1 MTRLAVATLGTTAL
15 LLAACG
21 TSSPG
26 EDASADAQAVAV
38 VATTT
43 MLGDVVAQVTACA
56 GGSTTTLMP
65 VGADPHDFSPSSE
78 QVASIV
84 AADLVVA
91 NGLGLE
97 EGLADAIE
105 SAEVDGATVL
115 EVAERVDPIEFGGHG
130 HTDGEHS
137 DEEEH
142 TDEEHGGDADHEHG
156 DLDPHFWHDAMRMA
170 TAAQLV
176 GDELAAA
183 TGDDTFSECGQQ
195 VADDLRGT
203 DTEVRE
209 ILSQLDDDQ
218 RVLVTDHD
226 ALGYF
231 AEAYDFEVAGV
242 VIPGGATLA
251 EPSSEQLADLVQVIT
266 QEGVPAIFSNTAA
279 PSDLTD
285 AVAAEAGATVDVVE
299 LYIGSLGPQGSDA
312 DSYAGMMLANAQRIA
327 DALGDPSA

>member
-1 MTRLAVATLGTTAL
+1 MTRLALATLGTTAL

-21 TSSPG
+21 TSSPD
-26 EDASADAQAVAV
+26 EDAADSAQGVSV

-115 EVAERVDPIEFGGHG
+115 EVAELVDPIEFGGHG
-130 HTDGEHS
+130 HD
-137 DEEEH
+137 
-142 TDEEHGGDADHEHG
+142 DEEHSGEEEHG

-203 DTEVRE
+203 DAEVRE
-209 ILSQLDDDQ
+209 ILSRLDDDQ

-231 AEAYDFEVAGV
+231 AEAYGFEVAGV

-251 EPSSEQLADLVQVIT
+251 EPSSQELADLVQVIT
-266 QEGVPAIFSNTAA
+266 QEEVPAIFSNTAA

-285 AVAAEAGATVDVVE
+285 AVAAEAGATVEVVE
-299 LYIGSLGPQGSDA
+299 LYVGSLGPQGSDA
-312 DSYAGMMLANAQRIA
+312 QTYAGMMLANAQRIA
-327 DALGDPSA
+327 DALGGPST

>member
-1 MTRLAVATLGTTAL
+1 MTRLALATLGTTAL

-21 TSSPG
+21 TSSPD
-26 EDASADAQAVAV
+26 EDAADSAQGVSV

-115 EVAERVDPIEFGGHG
+115 EVAELVDPIEFGGHG
-130 HTDGEHS
+130 HD
-137 DEEEH
+137 
-142 TDEEHGGDADHEHG
+142 DEEHSGEEEHG

-203 DTEVRE
+203 DAEVRE
-209 ILSQLDDDQ
+209 ILSRLDDDQ

-251 EPSSEQLADLVQVIT
+251 EPSSQELADLVQVIT
-266 QEGVPAIFSNTAA
+266 QEEVPAIFSNTAA

-285 AVAAEAGATVDVVE
+285 AVAAEAGATVEVVE
-299 LYIGSLGPQGSDA
+299 LYVGSLGPQGSGA
-312 DSYAGMMLANAQRIA
+312 QTYAGMMLANAQRIA
-327 DALGDPSA
+327 DALGGPST

>member
-1 MTRLAVATLGTTAL
+1 MTRLALATLGTTAL

-21 TSSPG
+21 TSSPD
-26 EDASADAQAVAV
+26 EDAADSAQGVSV

-115 EVAERVDPIEFGGHG
+115 EVAELVDPIEFGGHG
-130 HTDGEHS
+130 HA

-142 TDEEHGGDADHEHG
+142 SGEEEHG

-203 DTEVRE
+203 DAEVRE
-209 ILSQLDDDQ
+209 ILSRLDDDQ

-251 EPSSEQLADLVQVIT
+251 EPSSQELADLVQVIT

-285 AVAAEAGATVDVVE
+285 GVAAEAGATVEVVE
-299 LYIGSLGPQGSDA
+299 LYVGSLGPQGSGA
-312 DSYAGMMLANAQRIA
+312 QTYAGMMLANAQRIA
-327 DALGDPSA
+327 DALSGPSA

>member
-1 MTRLAVATLGTTAL
+1 MTRLALATLGTTAL

-21 TSSPG
+21 TSSPD
-26 EDASADAQAVAV
+26 EDAADSAQGVSV

-115 EVAERVDPIEFGGHG
+115 EVAELVDPIEFGGHG
-130 HTDGEHS
+130 HA

-142 TDEEHGGDADHEHG
+142 SGEEEHG

-203 DTEVRE
+203 DAEVRE
-209 ILSQLDDDQ
+209 ILSRLDDDQ

-251 EPSSEQLADLVQVIT
+251 EPSSQELADLVQVIT

-285 AVAAEAGATVDVVE
+285 AVAAEAGATVEVVE
-299 LYIGSLGPQGSDA
+299 LYVGSLGPQGSDA
-312 DSYAGMMLANAQRIA
+312 QTYAGMMLSNAQRIA
-327 DALGDPSA
+327 DALGGPST

>member
-1 MTRLAVATLGTTAL
+1 MTRLALATLGTTAL

-21 TSSPG
+21 TSSPD
-26 EDASADAQAVAV
+26 EDAADSAQGVSV

-115 EVAERVDPIEFGGHG
+115 EVAELVDPIEFGGHG
-130 HTDGEHS
+130 HD
-137 DEEEH
+137 
-142 TDEEHGGDADHEHG
+142 DEEHSGEEEHG

-203 DTEVRE
+203 DAEVRE
-209 ILSQLDDDQ
+209 ILSRLDDDQ

-231 AEAYDFEVAGV
+231 AEAYGFEVAGV

-251 EPSSEQLADLVQVIT
+251 EPSSQELADLVQVIT

-285 AVAAEAGATVDVVE
+285 AVAAEAGATVEVVE
-299 LYIGSLGPQGSDA
+299 LYVGSLGPQGSGA
-312 DSYAGMMLANAQRIA
+312 QTYAGMMLANAQRIA
-327 DALGDPSA
+327 DALSGPSA

>member
-1 MTRLAVATLGTTAL
+1 MTRLALATLGTTAL

-21 TSSPG
+21 TSSPD
-26 EDASADAQAVAV
+26 EDAADSAQGVSV

-115 EVAERVDPIEFGGHG
+115 EVAELVDPIEFGGHG
-130 HTDGEHS
+130 HD
-137 DEEEH
+137 
-142 TDEEHGGDADHEHG
+142 DEEHSGEEEHG

-203 DTEVRE
+203 DAEVRE
-209 ILSQLDDDQ
+209 ILSRLDDDQ

-231 AEAYDFEVAGV
+231 AEAYGFEVAGV

-251 EPSSEQLADLVQVIT
+251 EPSSQELADLVQVIT
-266 QEGVPAIFSNTAA
+266 QEEVPAIFSNTAA

-285 AVAAEAGATVDVVE
+285 AVAAEAGATVEVVE
-299 LYIGSLGPQGSDA
+299 LYVGSLGPQGSGA
-312 DSYAGMMLANAQRIA
+312 QTYAGMMLANAQRIA
-327 DALGDPSA
+327 DALSGPSA

>member
-1 MTRLAVATLGTTAL
+1 MTRLALATLGTTAL

-21 TSSPG
+21 TSSPDD
-26 EDASADAQAVAV
+26 DAADTAQGVSV

-115 EVAERVDPIEFGGHG
+115 EVAELVDPIEFGGHG
-130 HTDGEHS
+130 HA

-142 TDEEHGGDADHEHG
+142 SGEEEHG

-176 GDELAAA
+176 GDALAAA

-203 DTEVRE
+203 DAEVRE
-209 ILSQLDDDQ
+209 ILSRLDDDQ

-231 AEAYDFEVAGV
+231 AEAYGFEVAGV

-251 EPSSEQLADLVQVIT
+251 EPSSQELADLVQVIT
-266 QEGVPAIFSNTAA
+266 QEEVPAIFSNTAA

-285 AVAAEAGATVDVVE
+285 AVAAEAGATVEVVE
-299 LYIGSLGPQGSDA
+299 LYVGSLGPQGSGA
-312 DSYAGMMLANAQRIA
+312 QTYAGMMLANAQRIA
-327 DALGDPSA
+327 DALSGPSA

>member
-1 MTRLAVATLGTTAL
+1 MTRLALATLGTTAL

-21 TSSPG
+21 TSSPD
-26 EDASADAQAVAV
+26 EDAADSAQGVSV

-115 EVAERVDPIEFGGHG
+115 EVAELVDPIEFGGHG
-130 HTDGEHS
+130 HD
-137 DEEEH
+137 
-142 TDEEHGGDADHEHG
+142 DEEHSGEEEHG

-176 GDELAAA
+176 GDALAAA

-203 DTEVRE
+203 DAEVRE
-209 ILSQLDDDQ
+209 ILSRLDDDQ

-231 AEAYDFEVAGV
+231 AEAYGFEVAGV

-251 EPSSEQLADLVQVIT
+251 EPSSQELADLVQVIT

-285 AVAAEAGATVDVVE
+285 AVAAEAGATVEVVE
-299 LYIGSLGPQGSDA
+299 LYVGSLGPQGSDA
-312 DSYAGMMLANAQRIA
+312 QTYAGMMLANAQRIA
-327 DALGDPSA
+327 DALGGPST

>member
-1 MTRLAVATLGTTAL
+1 MTRLALATLGTTAL

-21 TSSPG
+21 TSSPD
-26 EDASADAQAVAV
+26 EDAADSAQGVSV

-78 QVASIV
+78 QVATIV

-115 EVAERVDPIEFGGHG
+115 EVAELVDPIEFGGHG
-130 HTDGEHS
+130 HA

-142 TDEEHGGDADHEHG
+142 SGEEEHG

-176 GDELAAA
+176 GDALAAA

-203 DTEVRE
+203 DAEVRE
-209 ILSQLDDDQ
+209 ILSRLDDDQ

-231 AEAYDFEVAGV
+231 AEAYGFEVAGV

-251 EPSSEQLADLVQVIT
+251 EPSSQELADLVQVIT
-266 QEGVPAIFSNTAA
+266 QEEVPAIFSNTAA

-285 AVAAEAGATVDVVE
+285 AVAAEAGATVEVVE
-299 LYIGSLGPQGSDA
+299 LYVGSLGPQGSDA
-312 DSYAGMMLANAQRIA
+312 QTYAGMMLANAQRIA
-327 DALGDPSA
+327 DALGGPST